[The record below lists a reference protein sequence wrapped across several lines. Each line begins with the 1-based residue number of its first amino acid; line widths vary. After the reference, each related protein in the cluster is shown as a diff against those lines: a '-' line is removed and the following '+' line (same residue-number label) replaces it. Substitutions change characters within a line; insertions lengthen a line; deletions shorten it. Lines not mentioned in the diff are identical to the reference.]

1 MMKLR
6 YYIPGSIVILLGLL
20 IIAFP
25 EILIALVAFSLIM
38 FGVGALYFGHLIR
51 KSEVGLRDFSSDFSN
66 SNSYETWFRRV
77 PMWRMRCRNPGYFH

>member
-25 EILIALVAFSLIM
+25 EILIALVAVSLIM
-38 FGVGALYFGHLIR
+38 FGLGALYFGHLIR
-51 KSEVGLRDFSSDFSN
+51 KSEAGLRDFNSNFSSSD
-66 SNSYETWFRRV
+66 SYGTWFRRA
-77 PMWRMRCRNPGYFH
+77 PMWRMRFRNPGYFH